1 MADLMTNAMTIA
13 YPERE
18 MRMLSIVPLA
28 DHQKVEKITQEV
40 VYFERSKHNNAN
52 KVHILQQL

>member
-1 MADLMTNAMTIA
+1 MADLITMIMTIA

-28 DHQKVEKITQEV
+28 FKAKSNEFGLSSPTLII
-40 VYFERSKHNNAN
+40 RR
-52 KVHILQQL
+52 